1 MYVEPY
7 FPWHLD
13 SRTPWSTYELQSG
26 FKKNSRREIAKK
38 MSRRCTL
45 AQWLREQVPFFF
57 VLPFF
62 AVAGLCLVK
71 NIKFQ
76 GWNDGYKYP
85 LNRWCNS
92 CLSNDHSWAVIVIT
106 SPDGTNEERALA
118 DKTSRVYQFAGR
130 VCQWK
135 VQHFKWSSNLIAF
148 GCDAFWKH

>member
-13 SRTPWSTYELQSG
+13 SRTGLRMNCKADLKRTAEGKLQ
-26 FKKNSRREIAKK
+26 KK

-62 AVAGLCLVK
+62 AVAGLCIVK

-76 GWNDGYKYP
+76 G
-85 LNRWCNS
+85 
-92 CLSNDHSWAVIVIT
+92 
-106 SPDGTNEERALA
+106 
-118 DKTSRVYQFAGR
+118 
-130 VCQWK
+130 
-135 VQHFKWSSNLIAF
+135 
-148 GCDAFWKH
+148 